1 MLVSHDSAGAL
12 FRPGTTGGHHQAGLL
27 HFESDFMAGVF
38 LDQQGLHI
46 VHHHIVVKGG
56 LYHVNQLFPVKVGPN
71 GGSLSPVPH
80 CTILLLCE
88 WYLGDLFCWHLAYN
102 RYNSIR

>member
-1 MLVSHDSAGAL
+1 MLRRVVVSHDSAGAL

-27 HFESDFMAGVF
+27 HVESDFMAGVF

-56 LYHVNQLFPVKVGPN
+56 L
-71 GGSLSPVPH
+71 
-80 CTILLLCE
+80 
-88 WYLGDLFCWHLAYN
+88 
-102 RYNSIR
+102 